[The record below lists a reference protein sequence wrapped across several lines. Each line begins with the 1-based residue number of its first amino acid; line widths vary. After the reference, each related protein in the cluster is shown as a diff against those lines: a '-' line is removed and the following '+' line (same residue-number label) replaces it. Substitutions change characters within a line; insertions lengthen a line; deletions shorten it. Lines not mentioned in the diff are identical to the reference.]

1 MVFRTVISCIVNF
14 CKRTSFP
21 IALKLFFYRVNSR
34 VNVILRIHFRIYMMR
49 LYSTNIPAA
58 STQTKNKQNA
68 QHCTYNLL
76 HKLPPMSIDRNQPYL
91 VTQPFIFGS
100 IALIG
105 YFPFSV
111 FALSCQNHAPSVI
124 RAALPCPLGLI
135 DIVITADRKNIAL
148 AVPFT

>member
-91 VTQPFIFGS
+91 VTQPFYIRLNSPDRLFPILCLCSLLSETRS
-100 IALIG
+100 IRHTRR
-105 YFPFSV
+105 
-111 FALSCQNHAPSVI
+111 FAMPPRIDRHSNHS
-124 RAALPCPLGLI
+124 RS
-135 DIVITADRKNIAL
+135 
-148 AVPFT
+148 